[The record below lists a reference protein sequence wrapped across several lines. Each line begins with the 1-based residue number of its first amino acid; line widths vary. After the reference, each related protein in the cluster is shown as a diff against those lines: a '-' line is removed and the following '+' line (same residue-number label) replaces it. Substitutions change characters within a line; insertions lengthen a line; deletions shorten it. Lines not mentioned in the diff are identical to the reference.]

1 VRALQDAR
9 GCLSESGLEAIERA
23 PLGRGPAE
31 LVAHLGACAACQ
43 QRLLHRASGAGGPR
57 PRRAAPPLWRTLLAL
72 AATLL
77 LALVALAV
85 ALRLRG

>member
-1 VRALQDAR
+1 VRSLKDAR
-9 GCLSESGLEAIERA
+9 GCLSEAGLEAVERA
-23 PLGRGPAE
+23 PLGGGPAE

-43 QRLLHRASGAGGPR
+43 QRLLQRASGTSGPR
-57 PRRAAPPLWRTLLAL
+57 RRRAAPPLWRTLVAV

-85 ALRLRG
+85 AFRLRG

>member
-1 VRALQDAR
+1 MSALQDAR
-9 GCLSESGLEAIERA
+9 GCLTDSGLEAMERA

-31 LVAHLGACAACQ
+31 LIAHLGECAACQ
-43 QRLLHRASGAGGPR
+43 QRVLQRAAGASGPR
-57 PRRAAPPLWRTLLAL
+57 PRRAAPPLWRTVLAL

-77 LALVALAV
+77 LAMLALAV